1 MVRHNRGSP
10 QAPFSLALVSL
21 SLCSTMVAALVF
33 CVAAHAQ
40 SLVEVVVEMEKKRN
54 EALSN
59 TKIAPVD
66 RSKRST
72 TAAGLFVGS
81 VESEQRG
88 IGT

>member
-1 MVRHNRGSP
+1 
-10 QAPFSLALVSL
+10 
-21 SLCSTMVAALVF
+21 MVAALVF

-66 RSKRST
+66 QSKRST
-72 TAAGLFVGS
+72 TAAGLFAGS